1 MSAGD
6 PLVQVLSSGV
16 LMGAAYA
23 LLAIGFTLVFGV
35 MNIVNFAH
43 GHLAMAA
50 MFASYALNRALGW
63 DPYVSALVLIPLSLV
78 IGAALYD
85 VAIAPLVEAPPAAQM
100 LATLGLLI
108 IIENAA
114 NMIFGGD
121 MRSVQVSYGFRSWFI
136 GDLALPWTRLIAAA
150 GSLLAVAIV
159 WALLHLTRF
168 GAEIR
173 ASANNRLGA
182 VLVGIRIPRVFR
194 NAFALSTCTAAFA
207 GALIIPFSLVNPF
220 VGHGF
225 MLKSF
230 VIAIVGGLGSLPGAL
245 LAGFLV
251 GIIEAGGDFFL
262 TSSLSTA
269 LVFGLL
275 MVMLL
280 VRPTGF
286 FGTARA

>member
-1 MSAGD
+1 MLSAGA
-6 PLVQVLSSGV
+6 LLQVLSSGL

-50 MFASYALNRALGW
+50 MFASYALNRAFGV
-63 DPYVSALVLIPLSLV
+63 DPYVSALILIPASLV
-78 IGAALYD
+78 IGALLYD
-85 VAIAPLVEAPPAAQM
+85 VAIAPLVQAPPAAQM

-108 IIENAA
+108 IIENGA

-121 MRSVQVSYGFRSWFI
+121 MRSVHVAYSSHSWFI
-136 GDLALPWTRLIAAA
+136 GDLALPWTRMIAAA
-150 GSLLAVAIV
+150 GSLIAVAIV
-159 WALLHLTRF
+159 WCLLHLTRF

-182 VLVGIRIPRVFR
+182 VLVGIHIPRVFR
-194 NAFALSTCTAAFA
+194 NAFALATCTAAFA
-207 GALIIPFSLVNPF
+207 GALLIPFSLVNPF

-245 LAGFLV
+245 LAGLLV

-275 MVMLL
+275 MIMLL
-280 VRPTGF
+280 VRPAGF
-286 FGTARA
+286 FGTAKA

>member
-1 MSAGD
+1 MSGSEAI
-6 PLVQVLSSGV
+6 VQVLSSGL

-50 MFASYALNRALGW
+50 MFVSYALNRSFGL
-63 DPYVSALVLIPLSLV
+63 DPYISALVLIPVSLV
-78 IGAALYD
+78 FGGALYD
-85 VAIAPLVEAPPAAQM
+85 VAITPLVDAPPAAQM

-121 MRSVQVSYGFRSWFI
+121 MRSVHVSYGFHSWFVD
-136 GDLALPWTRLIAAA
+136 GLALPWTRLIAAA

-159 WALLHLTRF
+159 WGLLHLTRF

-280 VRPTGF
+280 VRPAGF
-286 FGTARA
+286 FGAARA